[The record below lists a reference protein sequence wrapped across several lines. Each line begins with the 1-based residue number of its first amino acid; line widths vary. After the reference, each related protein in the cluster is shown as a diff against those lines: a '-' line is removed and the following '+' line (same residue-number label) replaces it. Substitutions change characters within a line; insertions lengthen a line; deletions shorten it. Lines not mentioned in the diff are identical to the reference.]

1 MMMGMMMIMIPTN
14 SRRVFQ
20 KGQRRKSSCNIL
32 SPSGSRDHHVQTGSM
47 FAMFVVTILMVIFIT
62 IINII
67 VNIIIII
74 INIICIHITIFGTC
88 ERLLAATFGNFGSI
102 LELLALGLHTFG
114 LDDQYHQV
122 GNRKMPLGQTAFCNA
137 IS

>member
-32 SPSGSRDHHVQTGSM
+32 SPSGSRDHHVQTASGFVM
-47 FAMFVVTILMVIFIT
+47 MVVTILMVIIIA
-62 IINII
+62 IINI
-67 VNIIIII
+67 NIIIII

>member
-1 MMMGMMMIMIPTN
+1 MI
-14 SRRVFQ
+14 
-20 KGQRRKSSCNIL
+20 
-32 SPSGSRDHHVQTGSM
+32 
-47 FAMFVVTILMVIFIT
+47 VVTMLMVIIIA
-62 IINII
+62 IINI
-67 VNIIIII
+67 NIIIII
-74 INIICIHITIFGTC
+74 INIICIHITIVGTC
-88 ERLLAATFGNFGSI
+88 ERLLEATFGNFASV